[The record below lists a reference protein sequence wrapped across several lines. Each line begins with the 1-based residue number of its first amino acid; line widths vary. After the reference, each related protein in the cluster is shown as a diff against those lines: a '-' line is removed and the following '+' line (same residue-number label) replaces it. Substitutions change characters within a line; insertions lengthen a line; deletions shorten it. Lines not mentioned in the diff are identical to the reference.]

1 MDRNTIIAIVL
12 TVIVITV
19 GMTIQTA
26 FFSPEVSETAQSE
39 TVTDVSAEIQTPS
52 SSSYSYTAIAQ
63 GSDAN
68 PFVVSTD
75 AMSVTFDPKG
85 ASVSSIVLNNEGSS
99 GENLDI
105 LIKDSSGKN
114 AFLMYPSTD
123 FNTPITDVFN
133 YTVEKKSVNRTVNNV
148 NQSIEMTVVSFSQKF
163 KVASSDQVFTIDKS
177 FALPSSK
184 EYMMQLAIT
193 ISSDDGSAL
202 PISFY
207 TLGYDPQVGPSF
219 TNLSG
224 NYDYRRMYYKRA
236 DKSGK
241 NTVSF
246 KNNTYSTSET
256 LDWAALAGKYFAI
269 IAIPQSGVN
278 YETTFVQKEN
288 SSGIS
293 QSDSF
298 YLTRQGVNGSSVTDV
313 YSFYTGP
320 KVTSYLNMYDLEKDN
335 AFSLSGLKLNKV
347 MDTSAWLGW
356 LETILKWCLTLFYKV
371 IPNYGVAIILL
382 TFLIKLLLQPLSKK
396 GMDSTA
402 KMSALGPKMDE
413 LKKKY
418 ADDPQAMNAAM
429 AKLYKEEGINPM
441 GSCLPMLIQFPILI
455 AFYGLLNNHYELRGA
470 MFIPGWIPDLSIP
483 ETIFTLPF
491 SIPFL
496 GSQIHLLP
504 IIYTVSMILSM
515 KITQTASTQNSQQ
528 GMMNFMTYG
537 MPIIFFFVLYN
548 APSGLLV
555 YWTTMNMIST
565 VQQIYVNK
573 KKKKKFEAEI
583 QSKEDAKIAK
593 FQKRKKK

>member
-26 FFSPEVSETAQSE
+26 FFSPEVTDTAQTE
-39 TVTDVSAEIQTPS
+39 TVTDVSAQIENPT
-52 SSSYSYTAIAQ
+52 SSYSYTAVSQ
-63 GSDAN
+63 GSN
-68 PFVVSTD
+68 TEPFTVSTE
-75 AMSVTFDPKG
+75 AMSVTFDPAG
-85 ASVSSIVLNNEGSS
+85 ASVSSIVLNNEGNN
-99 GENLDI
+99 GEKLDI
-105 LIKDSSGKN
+105 IIKDSSGKN

-123 FNTPITDVFN
+123 FDNPVTDVFD
-133 YTVEKKSVNRTVNNV
+133 YTVEERTVSRIVNNAEQNV
-148 NQSIEMTVVSFSQKF
+148 DMKIVSFTQQF
-163 KVASSDQVFTIDKS
+163 KVDGSDQVFNINKR
-177 FALPSSK
+177 FALAEGD

-193 ISSDDGSAL
+193 ISTPDGSPL

-207 TLGYDPQVGPSF
+207 TLGYDPQVGPGF
-219 TNLSG
+219 TSLSG

-246 KNNTYSTSET
+246 RNNTFSTSET
-256 LDWAALAGKYFAI
+256 IDWAALAGKYFTV
-269 IAIPQSGVN
+269 IAIPQEGVN

-288 SSGIS
+288 STGIS

-298 YLTRQGVNGSSVTDV
+298 YLTRQGVNGSSVTDL

-320 KVTSYLNMYDLEKDN
+320 KLTSYLNMYDLEKDN
-335 AFSLSGLKLNKV
+335 AFGLSDMKLNKV

-356 LETILKWCLTLFYKV
+356 LETILKWCLTLFYRV

-402 KMSALGPKMDE
+402 KMSALSPKLEE
-413 LKKKY
+413 LKQKY
-418 ADDPQAMNAAM
+418 ADDPNAMNAAM

-441 GSCLPMLIQFPILI
+441 GSCIPMLIQFPILI

-496 GSQIHLLP
+496 GNQIHLLP

-515 KITQTASTQNSQQ
+515 KITQAASTQNSQQ

-555 YWTTMNMIST
+555 YWTTMNLIST
-565 VQQIYVNK
+565 VQQVYVNK

-583 QSKEDAKIAK
+583 QSRDDAKIAR
-593 FQKRKKK
+593 FQKKKKK